1 MNGHSED
8 KLCLRPCGQGL
19 KMSNWTL
26 FSLVLKPCPH
36 GLKHNLATLCPL
48 TVWSEYFDFE
58 KFLSTLTSLPKICQ
72 NDQTHAELSQTVEE
86 YLQADLTHD

>member
-1 MNGHSED
+1 MLETMWTS
-8 KLCLRPCGQGL
+8 L

-48 TVWSEYFDFE
+48 TVWPEYFDF
-58 KFLSTLTSLPKICQ
+58 
-72 NDQTHAELSQTVEE
+72 
-86 YLQADLTHD
+86 